1 MVIEVEVDSACLP
14 HILPQLCAYS
24 SVHFHIKKKPNQTKD
39 KKSREHLCNADLSAS
54 SWQGRRIIQEYRR
67 ICLFLLPPLAFS
79 AFAVEAARMGT
90 AVPQIYSLSFQ
101 GAAVTQLCIQ
111 AH

>member
-24 SVHFHIKKKPNQTKD
+24 SVHFHIKKKKNNKPFALQ
-39 KKSREHLCNADLSAS
+39 REHLCNADLSAS

-101 GAAVTQLCIQ
+101 GAAMTQLCIQ
-111 AH
+111 SH